1 LTFEAKIR
9 QRLVL
14 SVNKVSYESTVLVA
28 DWFALLSIII
38 QAKSYVWIA
47 SMVSMKRATH
57 ESEGNIQNLQAK
69 TNILRREKVFIE
81 LYRTLKTIIFANI
94 LFYQIL

>member
-1 LTFEAKIR
+1 MTFQAKIR

-47 SMVSMKRATH
+47 TMVSMKRATQISMSQKATFKTYKQKPLY
-57 ESEGNIQNLQAK
+57 SE
-69 TNILRREKVFIE
+69 EKRYLLNSTE
-81 LYRTLKTIIFANI
+81 L
-94 LFYQIL
+94 

>member
-1 LTFEAKIR
+1 MR

-14 SVNKVSYESTVLVA
+14 SVNKDSYECTVLVA

-47 SMVSMKRATH
+47 TMVSMKRATQIFMSQK
-57 ESEGNIQNLQAK
+57 ETFKTYKQKPIYSE
-69 TNILRREKVFIE
+69 EKRYLLNSTE
-81 LYRTLKTIIFANI
+81 L
-94 LFYQIL
+94 